1 MSIAPLTCQAPF
13 ATLAADAE
21 ARKIKPAVR
30 LAAKP
35 ARPHGGKHGAKGY
48 DRKKAK
54 AQWRLESLG

>member
-1 MSIAPLTCQAPF
+1 MRKP
-13 ATLAADAE
+13 
-21 ARKIKPAVR
+21 RKIKPAVR